1 MIWYV
6 YIYIGMIMLC
16 IHTYNQIHPYN
27 HMSKS
32 QEIRI
37 ARNDFCRSSVEL
49 GTFSGARMCPGT
61 RAWVWTGTWTS
72 FRGSCVEPWCHKT
85 PARQTRGGS
94 WGSGEN
100 GWKSWAGEVAESKE
114 LEALNAYLH
123 LCILAEDF
131 FQEATIGKATLM
143 KGFIMWHWWRGSMAP
158 DFFVAPV
165 EVVKLP
171 VENSLVEI
179 LPYDPP
185 SIFLKSIHMFYSHWA
200 GNLNMCPLP
209 CSITEDFFK
218 YCSSAGSVSSNWK
231 PWAIIWNTKVW
242 DQICMGHTCWSFGRV
257 QVNSPYQKKF
267 NSACKRGCSA
277 PHCYWRQSSVGE
289 QHDGQVLKI
298 LQAFE
303 TSLNG
308 HETGPVDPVSGD
320 SQPSYC
326 WFMLV
331 PHDISVT

>member
-1 MIWYV
+1 M
-6 YIYIGMIMLC
+6 YIYINDYVMYTYIHTYLPTY

-27 HMSKS
+27 QMSKS

-100 GWKSWAGEVAESKE
+100 GWKSWAGEVAELFCGKMCEAEAKE

-143 KGFIMWHWWRGSMAP
+143 KGFIMWHWWR
-158 DFFVAPV
+158 VQKRTYV
-165 EVVKLP
+165 I
-171 VENSLVEI
+171 I
-179 LPYDPP
+179 L
-185 SIFLKSIHMFYSHWA
+185 
-200 GNLNMCPLP
+200 
-209 CSITEDFFK
+209 
-218 YCSSAGSVSSNWK
+218 
-231 PWAIIWNTKVW
+231 
-242 DQICMGHTCWSFGRV
+242 
-257 QVNSPYQKKF
+257 
-267 NSACKRGCSA
+267 
-277 PHCYWRQSSVGE
+277 
-289 QHDGQVLKI
+289 
-298 LQAFE
+298 
-303 TSLNG
+303 
-308 HETGPVDPVSGD
+308 
-320 SQPSYC
+320 
-326 WFMLV
+326 
-331 PHDISVT
+331 